1 MKQYYGDR
9 EIDLPID
16 SESHSYEGV
25 MALKELTLQFSSCEF
40 IEIPVGGA
48 HCEFNGVGTFL
59 KRPVIV
65 YDLLFGIRKSALL
78 EEDVRISGAIRH
90 TSNFLFGGDSICGLP
105 LYYAHNVKS
114 PTNLTAGRAEI
125 MK

>member
-40 IEIPVGGA
+40 IEIPVGGLIA
-48 HCEFNGVGTFL
+48 
-59 KRPVIV
+59 
-65 YDLLFGIRKSALL
+65 
-78 EEDVRISGAIRH
+78 
-90 TSNFLFGGDSICGLP
+90 
-105 LYYAHNVKS
+105 
-114 PTNLTAGRAEI
+114 NLTGSVLS
-125 MK
+125 